1 MRKYRVSLLGMYK
14 TFHDHKEAHGIDLCI
29 TKIKIESMKGA
40 VSVENAVGVATTFK
54 ITFNSSLRD

>member
-1 MRKYRVSLLGMYK
+1 MYK